1 MSYPIWAFLLLFGAM
16 IVGLFLG
23 LPVAFVLGGIATIV
37 ILIIWGFD
45 GTYVLAN
52 AAYSTFTTETYLAIA
67 MFLLMGNV
75 LQKAGIAD
83 DLYEMLFKW
92 MGGVRGG
99 LAMGTVIICAI
110 FGAMC
115 GGSGPATV
123 TMGLIALPS
132 MVKRGYDRKMA
143 MGCIAAGGVLGI
155 IIPPSIPM
163 IILANYGNLS
173 VGKLFFG
180 GVMPGILCAVIYI
193 IYIGIRC
200 AINPS
205 MGPVVPKE
213 ERASWGEKLASLR
226 SLLGPVILILL
237 VLGSIYTG
245 AATPT
250 EAAAIGALGSLI
262 IALLKKKLGGG
273 VFGDILKRTFALTCM
288 ILWILVGANLFN
300 IVYNY
305 MGAYTL
311 LNDIANSLPG
321 GKWGV
326 LILMLLLNFVLG
338 CLMDDFAII
347 TLTAPL
353 YLPIIVGL
361 GFDPLWF
368 GLIFLLNLQMAYLTP
383 PFGFNLF
390 YLKSVIPKDI
400 KLTEL
405 YKAVL
410 PFIGLQ
416 IIALVLCIIFPQII
430 TWLPEKLIA

>member
-1 MSYPIWAFLLLFGAM
+1 MTYPVWCFLLLFGAM
-16 IVGLFLG
+16 IACLFLG
-23 LPVAFVLGGIATIV
+23 IPVALTLGGIATV
-37 ILIIWGFD
+37 AILLIWGID
-45 GTYVLAN
+45 GTYVLSN
-52 AAYSTFTTETYLAIA
+52 AAFSTFTTETYLAIA

-75 LQKAGIAD
+75 LQKSGIAD

-92 MGGVRGG
+92 MGGLKGG
-99 LAMGTVIICAI
+99 LAMGTVVICAI

-115 GGSGPATV
+115 GGSGPATI

-132 MVKRGYDRKMA
+132 MIKRGYDKRLA

-180 GVMPGILCAVIYI
+180 GVLPGIMCALIYI
-193 IYIGIRC
+193 IYIGIIC
-200 AINPS
+200 HVKPQ

-213 ERASWGEKLASLR
+213 DRASFSEKIKSLTA
-226 SLLGPVILILL
+226 LIGPILLILL
-237 VLGSIYTG
+237 VLGSIYSG

-262 IALLKKKLGGG
+262 IALLKRKLKNG
-273 VFGDILKRTFALTCM
+273 VFSEIFKKTLALTSM
-288 ILWILVGANLFN
+288 VLWILIGANLFN
-300 IVYNY
+300 VVYNY
-305 MGAYTL
+305 MGAYNLL
-311 LNDIANSLPG
+311 LNVTEALPG
-321 GKWGV
+321 GKWTV
-326 LILMLLLNFVLG
+326 LILMLTLNFVLG

-353 YLPIIVGL
+353 YLPIIVNC

-390 YLKSVIPKDI
+390 YLKSVVPKDI
-400 KLTEL
+400 KLTDI
-405 YKAVL
+405 YKSVL
-410 PFIGLQ
+410 PFIALQ
-416 IIALVLCIIFPQII
+416 ILVLLICIFIPEIV
-430 TWLPEKLIA
+430 TWLPTRMIA